1 MEFASKEYL
10 KEVMERSNA
19 DEKYLELVKGEDAS
33 YTFMIQAEPKKG
45 VEKDIVLGY
54 TVEDGKT
61 TDIWLGE
68 RKTDFVISGKYG
80 VWVDILTGKMGVTRA
95 FLMRKLKVRGNLM
108 KILKMSKA
116 TERWL
121 EVLRTIP
128 TEFHGEYS
136 KYNIKE

>member
-1 MEFASKEYL
+1 MEFASEEYL
-10 KEVMERSNA
+10 KEVMQRSNA
-19 DEKYLELVKGEDAS
+19 DEKYREMTKGEEAS
-33 YTFMIQAEPKKG
+33 YTFMIQAELKKG

-61 TDIWLGE
+61 TGIWLGE
-68 RKTDFVISGKYG
+68 RKTGFVISGKYG
-80 VWVDILTGKMGVTRA
+80 VWVDILTGKTGVTRA
-95 FLMRKLKVRGNLM
+95 FLTRKLKVRGNLM
-108 KILKMSKA
+108 KILKMSKS

-136 KYNIKE
+136 KFNIGE

>member
-1 MEFASKEYL
+1 MEFASEEYL

-19 DEKYLELVKGEDAS
+19 DEEYLELAKGEDAS
-33 YTFMIQAEPKKG
+33 YTFMVQAELKKG

-68 RKTDFVISGKYG
+68 RKTDFVIIGKYG
-80 VWVDILTGKMGVTRA
+80 VWVDILAGKMGVTRA
-95 FLMRKLKVRGNLM
+95 FLTRKLKVRGNLM

-121 EVLRTIP
+121 DVLRTIP

-136 KYNIKE
+136 KLDIRE